1 MTLAIVSFS
10 FFCKSMLNLNSIDF
24 AVFISNAAAAAAA
37 LVLTQ

>member
-1 MTLAIVSFS
+1 MTSSIVSFS

-24 AVFISNAAAAAAA
+24 AVFISTAAAAA